1 MIVRS
6 AANGKANDGA
16 RGGPRGSRERAYG
29 GDQQNELERRPP
41 RYYIRSAHAE
51 HDRSKPCRV

>member
-6 AANGKANDGA
+6 AANGKAHDFA
-16 RGGPRGSRERAYG
+16 RGGPRRSRESVYG

-41 RYYIRSAHAE
+41 RYYIRTAHAE